1 MAGRLQ
7 GKVALITGTGG
18 GQGRASAL
26 LFAREGAKV
35 VGCDLKVA
43 GTETVKMVKV
53 SGGEMVSLQPVE
65 LSDANQVKQL
75 INFAIKS
82 YGCIDILFN
91 NAAATKFASIDEMTE
106 EEWHYV
112 LRNELDLVYMTCHY
126 AWPHL
131 KANGKGV
138 IINTASMSGMVGH
151 PVNIIG
157 NFAHAATKGGVIALT
172 KQLAIEGAPYGI
184 RANTIS
190 PGVIASPA
198 TEEMLKNAQKNK
210 DWLQLIPLKRFG
222 KPEDIASVAVFLA
235 SEESSYVTGANIV
248 VDGGFTTQ

>member
-1 MAGRLQ
+1 
-7 GKVALITGTGG
+7 
-18 GQGRASAL
+18 
-26 LFAREGAKV
+26 
-35 VGCDLKVA
+35 
-43 GTETVKMVKV
+43 
-53 SGGEMVSLQPVE
+53 MVSLQPVE

-248 VDGGFTTQ
+248 VDGGFTDSITLT